1 MKPGDLEFHQQKEPI
16 IEAIATE
23 GLRIARDNEWHGLVI
38 EIEVSREGLPGT
50 KVGVRC
56 WLRSKGGEPELDEP
70 TGSMLDAARHLQELF
85 SSVGTPLAGAA
96 IEWIEG
102 ESVGTFRRKCSYRY
116 H

>member
-23 GLRIARDNEWHGLVI
+23 GLRIARENEWRGLVI
-38 EIEVSREGLPGT
+38 EIEVAREQFPGSPA
-50 KVGVRC
+50 GVRC
-56 WLRSKGGEPELDEP
+56 CLRSKGGEPELDEP
-70 TGSMLDAARHLQELF
+70 TGTMLDEAKRLQKRF

-102 ESVGTFRRKCSYRY
+102 ESVGTFRGKCSYRY